1 MISPLSIAVLV
12 ALVIGFVFGRHRTY
26 VLQNRG
32 EARLSRALNRQFV
45 PPDYHLLSHLTLRL
59 KDRTT
64 QIDHVL
70 VSRFGVFVIETKDY
84 KGWIF
89 ASSGDRHWTQVLYR
103 AKFRF
108 QNPLQQNLGHVR
120 AVQDLL
126 EFLPPD
132 AVRSIVVFT
141 GSAEFK
147 TPVPDGVFSLAGF
160 ITYLEGHAAEVMS
173 INRVQF
179 CVGRLE
185 TARLAITKTTDVD
198 HVKGLR
204 SRYGNHE

>member
-89 ASSGDRHWTQVLYR
+89 ASSGDRH
-103 AKFRF
+103 
-108 QNPLQQNLGHVR
+108 
-120 AVQDLL
+120 
-126 EFLPPD
+126 
-132 AVRSIVVFT
+132 
-141 GSAEFK
+141 
-147 TPVPDGVFSLAGF
+147 
-160 ITYLEGHAAEVMS
+160 
-173 INRVQF
+173 
-179 CVGRLE
+179 
-185 TARLAITKTTDVD
+185 
-198 HVKGLR
+198 
-204 SRYGNHE
+204 